1 MARLIPPDIIPTSL
15 WDRET
20 DILKLPHSIL
30 STWKTILTRRDLLN
44 DALDNNVRSQVG
56 GKNEAQTNVH
66 YSQSFNGS
74 CARFQLA
81 FLDPKEDLK
90 EVSNAFVKA
99 LAGYD
104 VFIIDVPSGTGAASL
119 SLLCNIAQ
127 LREEGLLPTNTLN
140 VNILA
145 GDISPTANEILMES
159 FEEVKVYLNRNE
171 INVTLETVIWD
182 VTCIESTDNLVNH
195 IDNFTSNDATEK
207 LLLLA
212 NFTGFLEK
220 EKMWDEVKSQF
231 ATLFSRYSG
240 DSTTALW
247 LEPKYNISIYNFF
260 PKVNKWFKLNFYR
273 LFKKNNF
280 SIIETSEASFYHGLI
295 ENVSLTKVAVVRFNT
310 EE

>member
-1 MARLIPPDIIPTSL
+1 MARLIHPDIIPTSL
-15 WDRET
+15 WDCET
-20 DILKLPHSIL
+20 DILKLPHSLL
-30 STWKTILTRRDLLN
+30 STWATILTRRDLLN
-44 DALDNNVRSQVG
+44 DALNNNVRSQVG
-56 GKNEAQTNVH
+56 GENEEQTNVH

-145 GDISPTANEILMES
+145 GDISPTANEILIES
-159 FEEVKVYLNRNE
+159 FEEVKVYLNQNE

-182 VTCIESTDNLVNH
+182 VTCIESTDSLIGH
-195 IDNFTSNDATEK
+195 IDDFNANDATEK

-231 ATLFSRYSG
+231 ETLFRRYSG

-260 PKVNKWFKLNFYR
+260 PKINKWFKLKFYR
-273 LFKKNNF
+273 LFKKNNY
-280 SIIETSEASFYHGLI
+280 SIIETSEASFNHGLI
-295 ENVSLTKVAVVRFNT
+295 ENVSLTKVAIVRFNT
-310 EE
+310 EG